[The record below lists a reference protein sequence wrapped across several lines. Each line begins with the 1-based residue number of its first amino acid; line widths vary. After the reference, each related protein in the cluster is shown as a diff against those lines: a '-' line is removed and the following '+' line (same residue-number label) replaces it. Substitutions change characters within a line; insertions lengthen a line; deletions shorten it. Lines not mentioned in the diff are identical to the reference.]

1 MALLV
6 VVLVAS
12 VVVAVAGSGGT
23 GGGVGGGR
31 SVGLLAT
38 SSTRQKWKPEMA
50 VVLRGSAIRRES
62 GVRLFGVRINHG
74 IEVG

>member
-1 MALLV
+1 MV
-6 VVLVAS
+6 V
-12 VVVAVAGSGGT
+12 VAGSGGT

-31 SVGLLAT
+31 SAGLLAT

-50 VVLRGSAIRRES
+50 VLLRGSAIRRES